1 VVREVLML
9 EGLVVGMPGVM
20 VVGQMVVGQMV
31 EALRELLVMVVV
43 IVVELVG
50 KQQVGLVVGLQG

>member
-1 VVREVLML
+1 MVNEVLML

-20 VVGQMVVGQMV
+20 VVGQMVEV
-31 EALRELLVMVVV
+31 LRGLLVMVVV

-50 KQQVGLVVGLQG
+50 KQQVGLVVGIEEVGLQG

>member
-1 VVREVLML
+1 VVKEVLML
-9 EGLVVGMPGVM
+9 EGLVVGMPGV
-20 VVGQMVVGQMV
+20 MVVGQMV

>member
-1 VVREVLML
+1 
-9 EGLVVGMPGVM
+9 
-20 VVGQMVVGQMV
+20 MV

-50 KQQVGLVVGLQG
+50 KQQVGKQQVGLVVGLQG

>member
-1 VVREVLML
+1 MVKEVLML

-20 VVGQMVVGQMV
+20 VVGQMVEV
-31 EALRELLVMVVV
+31 LRELLVMVVV

-50 KQQVGLVVGLQG
+50 KQQVGLVVGIEEVGLQG

>member
-1 VVREVLML
+1 VVKEVLML

-20 VVGQMVVGQMV
+20 VVGQMVEV
-31 EALRELLVMVVV
+31 LRELLVMVVV

-50 KQQVGLVVGLQG
+50 KQQVGLVVGIEEVGLQG